1 MVETLGHRHRLVTGG
16 VVDLLDGDG
25 DLQLVGGGASV
36 SFEHQ
41 EIHPPGSSGMT
52 SLICPTDGETIS

>member
-1 MVETLGHRHRLVTGG
+1 MAGG